1 MHNQRKN
8 GYNIVITMGHIVKEE
23 KRVRKIRTKLIAMVL
38 LAMVVISGIVGGTAV
53 YFIHNSNMGRLSQQE
68 NQMRNAYDVSIKNQV
83 EIIVSELDGI
93 NEQVEKRLIT
103 KAQAETLAAGVI
115 RNAKYGDGGYFWAD
129 TLDGVNVV
137 LLGNKDVEGKSRIDL
152 EDKFGKK
159 IVKDFIEM
167 AKKDGEGYSDYY
179 FPRPGEDEAL
189 PKRGYIKLYEP
200 FGWVIGTGNYVDDI
214 DAFIADEE
222 TVVRSEINK
231 VVTILGGSILLVLIF
246 GTVGAFVMS
255 NSISKPIL
263 ALAELV
269 DKTAKLNIKD
279 DHGYDYLVNYKD
291 ERGIIAKSI
300 ANLRIVLRDLIKEM
314 HVDSDRLTASYNE
327 LNVIVKDGREG
338 IEAVTS
344 TVADFAK
351 GATEQAEDAQHAAS
365 NMSNLAEEINLS
377 VRSAE
382 ELRGYTGEIIENNAE
397 GVKLIRDLS
406 EKFKSTAEANK
417 MLNENVGTLTVK
429 SSSIVQITNTIQ
441 QIAEQTNLLAL
452 NAAIEAARAGEAGR
466 GFAVV
471 ADEIRNLAEETSKS
485 TLQIDQIIKEI
496 LSEIKETEGNMK
508 NANEAVDISAEVL
521 VQVKSSFEAIE
532 NSMVSTINQLDNITK
547 SIQTVDRNKDLA
559 IQSIDGISAV
569 TEENA
574 AASEEIYATMDT
586 QAELMRNI
594 QENAQDV
601 GKIAETLTGMIQRF
615 TV

>member
-1 MHNQRKN
+1 
-8 GYNIVITMGHIVKEE
+8 
-23 KRVRKIRTKLIAMVL
+23 VRKIRTKLIAMVL

-115 RNAKYGDGGYFWAD
+115 RNAKYGDSGYFWAD